1 MAKAW
6 DILAPRPKIKHTVHQ
21 QKRRQNKNL
30 PFLFFLI
37 ILGAIVIFFFGL
49 EKPSPQLNS
58 SSSVINTASPS
69 TSGPKIKILNGTG
82 DNEILTTIK
91 KTLEDADFEITATE
105 NALNIYEDSIVYY
118 NEGFKDEAQKIADV
132 LSEYEVQIQ
141 KFSKKTNYDLL
152 VVIGQK

>member
-6 DILAPRPKIKHTVHQ
+6 DILAPRPKVKRAV

-49 EKPSPQLNS
+49 EKPAPKLNNS
-58 SSSVINTASPS
+58 SQIINTASPS
-69 TSGPKIKILNGTG
+69 NFSPKIKILNGSG
-82 DNEILTTIK
+82 DNQTLSTVK
-91 KTLEDADFEITATE
+91 STLEKANFEITAVE
-105 NALNIYEDSIVYY
+105 NALNVYEDSIVYY
-118 NEGFKDEAQKIADV
+118 NEGYQDKAQEIADI
-132 LSEYEVQIQ
+132 LSDYKMQVQ

-152 VVIGQK
+152 VVIGQ